1 MPKKHDW
8 EVIRRDYVQGYVRE
22 DGTRFSDPRYADVAM
37 KHGVSES
44 TIRKVGANENWPDQR
59 NMFRTRMEHA
69 QSERR
74 IDALADTI
82 VKFDGEC
89 ASTATALLSI
99 IRGKMTQVVA
109 VDASGRRDVT
119 ASTGDLQALASAL
132 VKAQTV
138 GRLAMGESTE
148 NTKTEWAVIT
158 PDLGMA

>member
-1 MPKKHDW
+1 
-8 EVIRRDYVQGYVRE
+8 
-22 DGTRFSDPRYADVAM
+22 
-37 KHGVSES
+37 
-44 TIRKVGANENWPDQR
+44 
-59 NMFRTRMEHA
+59 MFRTRMEHA